1 MERNLMVGRRHWF
14 ILLSGFVEPLLYL
27 FSIGVGLGQLIDTF
41 EYGGQTVTYVAFVAP
56 ALLAASAM
64 NGAVLESTMNI
75 FFKLTYDKTYDAM
88 LATPI
93 GVRDIAVGEV
103 SWSLLR
109 GAVYSLGF
117 VAVMAVMG
125 LVTTWTVLL
134 AIPATVLI
142 GFAFASVGMA
152 ATTFMR
158 SWQDFDLVTLA
169 TLPLFLFSATFYPL
183 ETYPEW
189 LQFVTRVSPLY
200 HGVEL
205 IRASTLGIFDISLLG
220 HALFLVVMGAI
231 GVVVAGRR
239 LDSLLLK

>member
-189 LQFVTRVSPLY
+189 LQMVTRFSPLY